1 MGKNNKKKS
10 IELSDKKISFTREGT
25 TYKVIRFYPTAMS
38 LDTMVTEEDGTKL
51 GMQNIPYAHAPKDV
65 KKLIKPN

>member
-1 MGKNNKKKS
+1 MAKNKKKS
-10 IELSDKKISFTREGT
+10 VELTDKKISFIREMVS
-25 TYKVIRFYPTAMS
+25 YKVIRFYPTAMS
-38 LDTMVTEEDGTKL
+38 LDVMVTDEDGVKK

>member
-1 MGKNNKKKS
+1 MAKKKKS
-10 IELSDKKISFTREGT
+10 IELTNKKISFKRENVS
-25 TYKVIRFYPTAMS
+25 YKVIRFYPTAMS
-38 LDTMVTEEDGTKL
+38 LDVMVEDDDGTKG